1 MEMSIEMKIQGLDKM
16 IEMRK
21 QLSVMQDNLGI
32 YNGFGKDD
40 SILIYF
46 TEEFLE
52 IANYVNARIAS
63 KALEKENHAELSFNY
78 NGVVFHTYI
87 LPCEY
92 EVYKDKIDLGGGDN
106 A

>member
-1 MEMSIEMKIQGLDKM
+1 MKMSIEMKMQGLDKM

-21 QLSVMQDNLGI
+21 QLAVMQDNLGA

-40 SILIYF
+40 SILIYS

-52 IANYVNARIAS
+52 IANHVNARVTS
-63 KALEKENHAELSFNY
+63 EALEKKNHAELLFNY
-78 NGVVFHTYI
+78 NDVVFHTYI

-92 EVYKDKIDLGGGDN
+92 ETYKDKIDLGGGDN